1 MTTTRVRDRLD
12 PLRKLRRRLV
22 DGAGA
27 GEERGE
33 RPALRPRGP
42 VERVAR
48 REELASRRHA
58 LPRREFRRDPARAGV
73 LRRHDDEVVV
83 CRRRRRRRV
92 RRRENPVVDVVV
104 DDLRPRLRE
113 HARDVARLLAAPSTP
128 DLRVSPVPRARA
140 WGDAAPRR
148 CWTCSRR
155 RSRWRAGRSRGR
167 RRSRRSPRSRRLAAR
182 APSRTGRRR
191 SAACPPPP
199 SRWPAGGRP
208 PAGWRQCRCFF
219 PRASFGGRE
228 HDATAGSARSSGG
241 RGGGSR

>member
-73 LRRHDDEVVV
+73 LRRHDNEVVV

-128 DLRVSPVPRARA
+128 DLRESPVPRARA
-140 WGDAAPRR
+140 WG
-148 CWTCSRR
+148 
-155 RSRWRAGRSRGR
+155 GG
-167 RRSRRSPRSRRLAAR
+167 
-182 APSRTGRRR
+182 RR
-191 SAACPPPP
+191 SATMLDLQQTPLALAGRPQPRPPQVAQVAAQQTPRRASPVAHRPPPVR
-199 SRWPAGGRP
+199 SMS
-208 PAGWRQCRCFF
+208 
-219 PRASFGGRE
+219 AS
-228 HDATAGSARSSGG
+228 AVTLASGG
-241 RGGGSR
+241 